1 MTLIESDF
9 GALDCSRVARD
20 LERVATTD
28 DQLRMWHDRVEP
40 RLFNRV
46 TDWLSRHTPMLA
58 PLAPN
63 RAELARMRRSAYLRA
78 VAARVEGIVGTVL
91 VREHPWWAP
100 ALLGRPVDPGHGM
113 AWLDP
118 SRAAAVAASAGRIRL
133 VEGDVTSTLEGLD
146 AGSLDAAT
154 VSNVPDWISG
164 TETLRLADALARALR
179 PGGRLLVRCV
189 LPDGGLPRDERFTRD
204 PASQRYAAGERT
216 ALYGRVDLLHR
227 V

>member
-1 MTLIESDF
+1 
-9 GALDCSRVARD
+9 
-20 LERVATTD
+20 
-28 DQLRMWHDRVEP
+28 
-40 RLFNRV
+40 
-46 TDWLSRHTPMLA
+46 MLA

-63 RAELARMRRSAYLRA
+63 RAELDRMRRSSYLWA
-78 VAARVEGIVGTVL
+78 VAARVEGIVGAVL

-100 ALLGRPVDPGHGM
+100 ALVGRPVELGHGM

-118 SRAAAVAASAGRIRL
+118 ARAAAVAESAGRIRL
-133 VEGDVTSTLEGLD
+133 VEGDVTTVLDVLE

-154 VSNVPDWISG
+154 VSNVPDWIAG
-164 TETLRLADALARALR
+164 AETQRLADALARALR

-189 LPDGGLPRDERFTRD
+189 LPDGGLPRDDRFMRD
-204 PASQRYAAGERT
+204 PLSDRFAATERT